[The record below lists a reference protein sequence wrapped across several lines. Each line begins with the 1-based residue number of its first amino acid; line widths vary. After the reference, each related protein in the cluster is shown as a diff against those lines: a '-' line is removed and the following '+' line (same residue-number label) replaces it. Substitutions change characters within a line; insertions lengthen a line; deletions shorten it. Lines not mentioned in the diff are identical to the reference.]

1 MIVND
6 CSNVIENSLQEI
18 VEHTD
23 NIIANYS
30 KFFNI
35 SEVFSSDERGKIKL
49 NRYIFN
55 NIHTMIEDDIKAIG
69 ILLNKSLESIKENM
83 AGLFTEL
90 DGIDFVD
97 WKYLIFNDEICID
110 KFHKYIEKRQLSGEK
125 KKNFSKELQ
134 NFLHCKNRVFNLK
147 YFVELFDTSML
158 DSIINRLSNEDMINS
173 TLIFELIDAYGL
185 QFQKLLQFE
194 NEIKKTENS
203 DKILTNPQNLNDI
216 LELSKKRCENYTY
229 NNIKYKISLDYNN
242 TMKSKDLIKAN
253 RLYIEQLI
261 FALVEHSCLDV
272 IKKELKKGKITKTIN
287 VDISK
292 TKNGVSI
299 VVVNSGFDIKDT
311 SIFDEV
317 GNIENKFILEAKN
330 IAKLIHAKLDIV
342 PIDNDGMKYT
352 VTLS

>member
-6 CSNVIENSLQEI
+6 CANVIENSLQEI

-23 NIIANYS
+23 KIVANYS

-55 NIHTMIEDDIKAIG
+55 NVHTMIEEDIKAINTQ
-69 ILLNKSLESIKENM
+69 LNKSLDAIKENM

-90 DGIDFVD
+90 ESVDFID
-97 WKYLIFNDEICID
+97 WKYLIFSDEICVN
-110 KFHKYIEKRQLSGEK
+110 KFHKYIEQRQLSAEK
-125 KKNFSKELQ
+125 KKTFSKELQ
-134 NFLHCKNRVFNLK
+134 NFIHCKNKVFNLK
-147 YFVELFDTSML
+147 YFVELFDTSIL
-158 DSIINRLSNEDMINS
+158 DGIINRLSNEDLINS

-194 NEIKKTENS
+194 HEIKKMENAN
-203 DKILTNPQNLNDI
+203 KILTNPQTLNET
-216 LELSKKRCENYTY
+216 LELSKRRCENYTY
-229 NNIKYKISLDYNN
+229 NNIKYKISLDYSN
-242 TMKSKDLIKAN
+242 TMKAKDLIKVN

-272 IKKELKKGKITKTIN
+272 VKKELKKGKITKTIN
-287 VDISK
+287 VDIAK
-292 TKNGVSI
+292 TKNGMSI

-317 GNIENKFILEAKN
+317 GNLENKFITDAKN

-342 PIDNDGMKYT
+342 PIDNDGMKYM